1 MENPIV
7 LDSKWVDLHN
17 EHIIW
22 YALVQF
28 FCCRFRSMFFFIAIK
43 NCTKAYHIICSLCR
57 STHLESN
64 TIWFSILW
72 FFCDLLWFFK
82 TDLGGNL
89 TGFGKFRGWYRR
101 FHSLGGYVDQ
111 PHSWGGDIDFFPMS
125 KCSILYSTIYVMV
138 KCHVAKKIKWQP
150 IKNMVST

>member
-1 MENPIV
+1 M
-7 LDSKWVDLHN
+7 SRLHI

-22 YALVQF
+22 YALVYF
-28 FCCRFRSMFFFIAIK
+28 FCCSFRSMFFFIAVK
-43 NCTKAYHIICSLCR
+43 NCTKSYHIICSLCR

-111 PHSWGGDIDFFPMS
+111 PHSWGGDIDFFH
-125 KCSILYSTIYVMV
+125 LIYIWLWSVCNRAWASNPGSFFTNWSSLLV
-138 KCHVAKKIKWQP
+138 LVIFERL
-150 IKNMVST
+150 